1 MAGSY
6 VPQTVIWIA
15 CEGCTDKAYLA
26 ALNRLLLEK
35 GVHISLKAESAG
47 SGLFDF
53 WLALAV
59 ETCTIPAV

>member
-35 GVHISLKAESAG
+35 GCTSA
-47 SGLFDF
+47 
-53 WLALAV
+53 
-59 ETCTIPAV
+59 